1 MKYIFEVLIQR
12 LNCHDLEGT
21 EGVDPRLVPSPSQKP
36 HQMARIIE
44 DSEFVR
50 ERLLDLAKT
59 VIEISNAEQIRFFID
74 DMINVISVLIMD
86 PSPAIQLK
94 ACKLMSAFVVNF
106 KDLVFHF
113 TVRLSRALL
122 LPLTSKKSSI
132 KMAAIQAL
140 QDLLYCGSWKYTV
153 EVFDV
158 LVGFKDPNYV
168 AIKEFYEPSH
178 NFNYFATLITSG
190 NASVREAFIQFIG
203 DLLTSLPDKVDVE
216 SRLLPY
222 FLSGLFDDFSEIRVH
237 IC

>member
-1 MKYIFEVLIQR
+1 MLIQR
-12 LNCHDLEGT
+12 LNCHDLEGV
-21 EGVDPRLVPSPSQKP
+21 EGVDPRLIPSPSQKP
-36 HQMARIIE
+36 HQMARIVE
-44 DSEFVR
+44 ESEFVR
-50 ERLLDLAKT
+50 ERLLNLAKT
-59 VIEISNAEQIRFFID
+59 VVDISNADQIRFFID
-74 DMINVISVLIMD
+74 DMINIISVLLMD
-86 PSPAIQLK
+86 PSPEIQLK

-106 KDLVFHF
+106 KELVFHF
-113 TVRLSRALL
+113 TVKLARSIL

-132 KMAAIQAL
+132 KMAAIQSL

-178 NFNYFATLITSG
+178 NFNYFATLINCS
-190 NASVREAFIQFIG
+190 NASVRESFIQFIG

-222 FLSGLFDDFSEIRVH
+222 FLTGLFDDFAEIRVE
-237 IC
+237 IEVT